1 MFLCVEQ
8 TKRIMENIRYR
19 HGMYIDQIGNGDL
32 PCDAIYTMLKE
43 ILMNSIDEHLAG
55 YGKSIIL
62 DIHDNLVKVR
72 DFGRGIPLD
81 KAFRAVTDP
90 NTGGR
95 YGCVEYKK
103 TVGLNGLELKITN
116 ASPNISQLLHI
127 RVANTFL

>member
-1 MFLCVEQ
+1 MFLFVEQ

-32 PCDAIYTMLKE
+32 PCDAIYTLLKE

-72 DFGRGIPLD
+72 HPIG
-81 KAFRAVTDP
+81 
-90 NTGGR
+90 
-95 YGCVEYKK
+95 
-103 TVGLNGLELKITN
+103 
-116 ASPNISQLLHI
+116 
-127 RVANTFL
+127 